1 MSQTSAV
8 RSSSREGKWEL
19 CWLSVN
25 LGIYVFKEIT
35 NSKKY
40 CRGRKEKKC
49 VSLSVLSHPLCNYS
63 RGTMTRVDH
72 PLSNL
77 HRRALK
83 FVPSLQRKR
92 LNAWCVLT
100 EMAYGGIWSHILA
113 LIALS
118 HLARGSI
125 ISNGFLCATASSKH
139 VCLLIPKSRK
149 AAKTVSQSSS
159 EQGILAK
166 VVGRRRLWAVGS
178 VYEQRPWH
186 GCDEKQEAWL
196 ACRMKAFVIAM
207 GSHYLFCFLFQS

>member
-1 MSQTSAV
+1 MFCPT
-8 RSSSREGKWEL
+8 
-19 CWLSVN
+19 LSVITPEEQWPRKLTHLPTCTEEHWSLN
-25 LGIYVFKEIT
+25 HPFRGKDLMLGACWQK
-35 NSKKY
+35 
-40 CRGRKEKKC
+40 
-49 VSLSVLSHPLCNYS
+49 
-63 RGTMTRVDH
+63 
-72 PLSNL
+72 
-77 HRRALK
+77 
-83 FVPSLQRKR
+83 
-92 LNAWCVLT
+92 
-100 EMAYGGIWSHILA
+100 MAYGGIWSHILA

-118 HLARGSI
+118 HLAHGSI
-125 ISNGFLCATASSKH
+125 ISNSFLCATASSKH

-196 ACRMKAFVIAM
+196 ACRMKAFVIAI